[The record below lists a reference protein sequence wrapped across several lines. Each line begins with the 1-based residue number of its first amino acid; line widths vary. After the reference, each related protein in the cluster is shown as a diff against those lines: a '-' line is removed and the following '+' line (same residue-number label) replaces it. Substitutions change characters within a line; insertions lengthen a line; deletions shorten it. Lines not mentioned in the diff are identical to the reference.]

1 MSRRCPSEAR
11 PEGEPRDD
19 ELNKM
24 IPQGADLLEPMRSK
38 MQPPAQWIGN
48 RLSLVMIIQ
57 AREVAPADIASKLD
71 ERSAEHDSKSEP
83 TKQPDDNERWRR
95 SRKWTAID

>member
-1 MSRRCPSEAR
+1 
-11 PEGEPRDD
+11 
-19 ELNKM
+19 
-24 IPQGADLLEPMRSK
+24 
-38 MQPPAQWIGN
+38 
-48 RLSLVMIIQ
+48 MIIQ